1 MAGSSSEN
9 QEDGRF
15 ENFLQEVK
23 TIEQRDSVLT
33 SKQQIDRLLK
43 PGSTY
48 LNLNPFE
55 VLMLPPEA
63 TSEQIKKQY
72 RRLSI
77 LIHPDKNA
85 DDRDRA
91 QNAFDEL
98 NKAYKLVND
107 EKEIVKVKEMIN
119 EGKALA
125 EQKLSEKRKLA
136 KKEGKTT
143 IEEDDSEMFAKFVRT
158 TTIKLFADYE
168 LRRKHLEQRD
178 AVERKRQRE
187 QEIQQEEKAKKKK
200 EWDKK
205 WEDSRQ
211 ERVNSWRDFKQGK
224 KKSKKTAGKLLKPP
238 RLNPEKRT

>member
-1 MAGSSSEN
+1 MAASSSEIN
-9 QEDGRF
+9 LDGRL
-15 ENFLQEVK
+15 ENFMQEVK

-55 VLMLPPEA
+55 VLMLPPES
-63 TSEQIKKQY
+63 TPEQIKKQY

-107 EKEIVKVKEMIN
+107 EKEVVKVKEMIN

-125 EQKLSEKRKLA
+125 EQKLSEKRKQA
-136 KKEGKTT
+136 RKEGKMT
-143 IEEDDSEMFAKFVRT
+143 IEEDDPDVYTKYVRT

-168 LRRKHLEQRD
+168 LRRKHLEKRD
-178 AVERKRQRE
+178 TMERKRQRE
-187 QEIQQEEKAKKKK
+187 QEIKQEESVKKKK

-205 WEDSRQ
+205 WEVRK
-211 ERVNSWRDFKQGK
+211 N
-224 KKSKKTAGKLLKPP
+224 
-238 RLNPEKRT
+238 